1 MKLSTTKEMKQ
12 RSSLRRKPDEIKEGP
27 ELQNNRIMKPICA
40 LWRHVVCVHE
50 RVAKLNLILKP
61 DEGESIYQGGSQIKL
76 KAANIQMT

>member
-1 MKLSTTKEMKQ
+1 
-12 RSSLRRKPDEIKEGP
+12 
-27 ELQNNRIMKPICA
+27 
-40 LWRHVVCVHE
+40 VVCVHE